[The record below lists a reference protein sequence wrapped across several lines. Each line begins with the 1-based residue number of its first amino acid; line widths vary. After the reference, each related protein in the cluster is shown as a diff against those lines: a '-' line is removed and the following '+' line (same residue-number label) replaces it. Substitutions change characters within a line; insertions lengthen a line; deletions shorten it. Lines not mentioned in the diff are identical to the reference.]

1 MSRNPTP
8 RSVPAP
14 ASAPT
19 AGATTHRQLV
29 RVPGALLASV
39 LLFVLAAVPP
49 AAAVASQS
57 AAPPADTWVSESAAS
72 NKSVSPAPIGKADY
86 DRLLQWRFATT
97 AQPLPDGGVT
107 FSRGPATWTL
117 QSGTIRLQEPIG
129 DPASGAVTGAVFEG
143 TGQFR
148 LDVDDPV
155 EREQVQRFTQLTPD
169 GAYEATFHRMVLRL
183 PGGAAELLGVPPAG
197 EQASYAKNDLA
208 ADREEHWLEHLGF
221 DVDAR
226 VIIALLTPGSE
237 YLASELESEDDGWL
251 FFDLDPRRREAAQ
264 LRHWEKGALE
274 SWLSLELSGEQARA
288 ARAGAAGTDPL
299 VIHRVDIRADL
310 TEPGRGPARGRTET
324 RPRIGQFTADLDC
337 NARVSGPQ
345 VLALQLRGDAEVKAV
360 RVDGEETLFL
370 RNHIGGRKFGIHDK
384 VYDDDLAVLLPGPL
398 IEGQKLALSV
408 DYQMEI
414 YNYLGGRGWY
424 PDDYG
429 RDILERHTGT
439 IDLTMPDKLDARAM
453 GKKVEETDEGRVRH
467 QRWVID
473 KPTFMLTFSWADR
486 PYSYELDVKGAPPI
500 EVFGPGMDSEAK
512 FHNVAADTANSIR
525 FFTELFK
532 MPLETDHMEVASI
545 AAGHGQSFDGFI
557 HMSEGTFYLE
567 RPGASELF
575 RAHEV
580 AHQWWGHRVSWAT
593 YRDQWLSE
601 AFAEYSA
608 MMYVQ
613 TTMEDGE
620 HWFGEILDTYND
632 ELNGSIQSF
641 LSKFARP
648 GLTPLNPNERAKMG
662 PIGLGYR
669 AYSELTPGAYF
680 AQTYQKGALVLHM
693 LRVMLRNLTKSDD
706 LFVKVLSD
714 FLHEYDGKA
723 ASTQDFIN
731 VLSQDAPGHWK
742 WFFDQWVY
750 GTAIPTY
757 KWDWKTVKGGDAK
770 HPYVLHLTVRQE
782 GVPDGFRMPV
792 PIRID
797 FGRAGS
803 GQAVVLVDKPEETF
817 QLPLPAQPKDVELN
831 PRHAVLANMGKL

>member
-1 MSRNPTP
+1 
-8 RSVPAP
+8 
-14 ASAPT
+14 
-19 AGATTHRQLV
+19 
-29 RVPGALLASV
+29 
-39 LLFVLAAVPP
+39 
-49 AAAVASQS
+49 
-57 AAPPADTWVSESAAS
+57 
-72 NKSVSPAPIGKADY
+72 
-86 DRLLQWRFATT
+86 
-97 AQPLPDGGVT
+97 
-107 FSRGPATWTL
+107 
-117 QSGTIRLQEPIG
+117 
-129 DPASGAVTGAVFEG
+129 
-143 TGQFR
+143 
-148 LDVDDPV
+148 
-155 EREQVQRFTQLTPD
+155 
-169 GAYEATFHRMVLRL
+169 
-183 PGGAAELLGVPPAG
+183 
-197 EQASYAKNDLA
+197 
-208 ADREEHWLEHLGF
+208 
-221 DVDAR
+221 
-226 VIIALLTPGSE
+226 
-237 YLASELESEDDGWL
+237 
-251 FFDLDPRRREAAQ
+251 
-264 LRHWEKGALE
+264 
-274 SWLSLELSGEQARA
+274 
-288 ARAGAAGTDPL
+288 
-299 VIHRVDIRADL
+299 
-310 TEPGRGPARGRTET
+310 
-324 RPRIGQFTADLDC
+324 
-337 NARVSGPQ
+337 
-345 VLALQLRGDAEVKAV
+345 
-360 RVDGEETLFL
+360 
-370 RNHIGGRKFGIHDK
+370 
-384 VYDDDLAVLLPGPL
+384 
-398 IEGQKLALSV
+398 
-408 DYQMEI
+408 MEI

-439 IDLTMPDKLDARAM
+439 IELTMPDKLDARAM
-453 GKKVEETDEGRVRH
+453 GQKVEETDEGRTRH
-467 QRWVID
+467 QRWVVE
-473 KPTFMLTFSWADR
+473 KPTFMITFALAER
-486 PYSYELDVKGAPPI
+486 PASYDLEVDGAPPI
-500 EVFGPGMDSEAK
+500 EVFGPGMGKEAK
-512 FHNVAADTANSIR
+512 FHNVAADTANSLR
-525 FFTELFK
+525 FFSDLFD

-613 TTMEDGE
+613 ATMENGE
-620 HWFGEILDTYND
+620 HWFGEILDTYNN

-693 LRVMLRNLTKSDD
+693 LRVMLRNMTKSDD

-731 VLSQDAPGHWK
+731 VLSRDAPGHWK

-770 HPYVLHLTVRQE
+770 HPYVLQLTVRQE

-803 GQAVVLVDKPEETF
+803 GPGGRAGGQAGGDLPAPAARPAEGRGAQPAARGAGEHGQAVGVTGSLVGLE
-817 QLPLPAQPKDVELN
+817 PARSAAADPPKNHTPRPRRDPPTHPTGDVFHAGHPN
-831 PRHAVLANMGKL
+831 PGEITNRARPPSSPSPSPTAPSPPGSSSAPASTPTTRPCSRPTRPPAPSWSPSPSAGSISRTPPRAPCSTSSTPSASSSCPTPPAATPRTTPSAPRGWRARSAAGAGSSSK